1 MLPVQKIFFEWPAIR
16 LHIIIFQ
23 LFCTKRKVSLFT
35 AFSGALRVTAMFP
48 SFCTVVVFSAHPLSM
63 SWSAIPHNSP
73 PTADPHPART
83 FLQRS
88 SLSSFYLLERVF
100 GAMSYAGRTPAPR
113 PPDRG
118 SFPLDHDGE
127 CASSMREYLDCMKR
141 ARNNNSLCREQSKRY
156 LECRM
161 DR

>member
-1 MLPVQKIFFEWPAIR
+1 MARDKTPYHHFSTLLHQKEGVSFHCVLRSAQSHGYVSFFLCGGR
-16 LHIIIFQ
+16 L
-23 LFCTKRKVSLFT
+23 LGPSL
-35 AFSGALRVTAMFP
+35 VD
-48 SFCTVVVFSAHPLSM
+48 VVER
-63 SWSAIPHNSP
+63 NSP